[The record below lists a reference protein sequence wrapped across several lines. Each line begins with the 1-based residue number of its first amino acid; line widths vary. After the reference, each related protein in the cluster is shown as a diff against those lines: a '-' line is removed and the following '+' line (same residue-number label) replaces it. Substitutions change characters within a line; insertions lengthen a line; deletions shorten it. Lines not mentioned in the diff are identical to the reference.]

1 MLLAGSLAAS
11 APSLSKEPTIRVS
24 LGYCP
29 KEFTI
34 GSVGKFALVDSAS
47 SKQIFAG
54 EGDVKCVINDAAAVV
69 FSLFIDTFYT
79 YDDANKFGAT
89 LSARF
94 PENTPL
100 KIVLIKNLYSLEIGE
115 YATEEEAK
123 TTLATLLSDIPKASV
138 VASNGNMFSI
148 DGKLALRP
156 QADSQTS
163 TEYIKIVPEKD
174 DMPRYK
180 GKRYKGSLALVM
192 HKGRMIVVNT
202 LPFEEYLK
210 GVVPVEMPAS
220 WNIEAVK
227 AQTIAARTYAIRTID
242 PSKDTFD
249 ICSDTS
255 CQVYLG
261 FDHESPNSN
270 LAIAQTRGM
279 VATHSGKFID
289 AVFHSTSGGH
299 TENSENVFS
308 SARPYLKG
316 VPSPDEESA
325 KTNWFVSFDYDDFCA
340 RIKPA
345 LATDIGDIIDWK
357 NVKLGVSGRV
367 VRAEVIGT
375 QGKAE
380 IGGGKTRTLLNLN
393 DNWFDVIFIPG
404 MVVVAG
410 HGWGHGCGMSQYGA
424 KAMADKGAKYDK
436 IIKYYFTGVEIVKWY

>member
-1 MLLAGSLAAS
+1 MLSAGNFSAS
-11 APSLSKEPTIRVS
+11 SISLSKEPTIRVS

-34 GSVGKFALVDSAS
+34 GSVDKFSLIDSVS
-47 SKQIFAG
+47 KKQIYVG
-54 EGDVKCVINDAAAVV
+54 EGEIKCVLSDAAAVV
-69 FSLFIDTFYT
+69 FSIFIDTFYT
-79 YDDANKFGAT
+79 YEDANKFGTT
-89 LSARF
+89 LAIRF
-94 PENTPL
+94 PENTPT
-100 KIVLIKNLYSLEIGE
+100 KIVLVNNLYSLEIGE
-115 YATEEEAK
+115 FSTEDDAK
-123 TTLATLLSDIPKASV
+123 NAIASLLSDIPKASV
-138 VASNGNMFSI
+138 IASNGNMFSI

-156 QADSQTS
+156 QADLQSS
-163 TEYIKIVPEKD
+163 MEYIKVVPEKD
-174 DMPRYK
+174 NMPKYK

-192 HKGRMIVVNT
+192 YKGRMIVVNT

-227 AQTIAARTYAIRTID
+227 SQAIAARTYAIRTID
-242 PSKDTFD
+242 PADGVFD

-279 VATHSGKFID
+279 VATYAGKFID

-340 RIKPA
+340 KIKPA
-345 LATDIGDIIDWK
+345 LTTDIGDIIDW
-357 NVKLGVSGRV
+357 NNLKLGVSGRV
-367 VRAEVIGT
+367 LRAEVIGT

-380 IGGGKTRTLLNLN
+380 IGGGKARTLLNLN

-404 MVVVAG
+404 MVVIAG

-424 KAMADKGAKYDK
+424 KAMADKGAKYDR